1 MWLLYVQLLMEEK
14 LRVAWAVMINPPE
27 MAINDE
33 TRNEAHIAS
42 TGVRLQARNQLG
54 TPGVAKSFL
63 IGAQFF

>member
-1 MWLLYVQLLMEEK
+1 
-14 LRVAWAVMINPPE
+14 MINPPE

-63 IGAQFF
+63 IGAQFFLNYVQ